1 MKIICKPS
9 VVTTRT
15 IHLDQKRDK
24 ILTMD
29 RNERVD
35 NFSQKIML
43 DLLKKIKPQDL
54 RTYPSR
60 IDSFYTKL

>member
-9 VVTTRT
+9 VAIITRT
-15 IHLDQKRDK
+15 IHVDQKRDK

-43 DLLKKIKPQDL
+43 DLLKKLNLKI
-54 RTYPSR
+54 
-60 IDSFYTKL
+60 